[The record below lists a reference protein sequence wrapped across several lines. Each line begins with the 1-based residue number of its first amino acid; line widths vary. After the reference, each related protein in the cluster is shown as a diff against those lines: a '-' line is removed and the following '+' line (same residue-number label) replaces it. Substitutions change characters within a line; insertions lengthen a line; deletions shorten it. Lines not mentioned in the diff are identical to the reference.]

1 LARKSAILKTK
12 IMEDLQVYVQN
23 NRDGELD
30 YDYDLIMGG
39 AVDTLKYS
47 DHKDWTCGGETAL
60 KLTDDGNGI
69 KFKFPDKKVI
79 ELDYSEAREML
90 VMLMMHMDE
99 KIEIRKSELIKTI

>member
-1 LARKSAILKTK
+1 
-12 IMEDLQVYVQN
+12 MEELQVYVQN

-47 DHKDWTCGGETAL
+47 NHPDWQVGGETAL

-79 ELDYSEAREML
+79 ELEYNEAREML

>member
-1 LARKSAILKTK
+1 
-12 IMEDLQVYVQN
+12 MEELQVYVEN
-23 NRDGELD
+23 NRSEDLE
-30 YDYDLIMGG
+30 YDYDLIIGG
-39 AVDTLKYS
+39 HEEDILKYS
-47 DHKDWTCGGETAL
+47 HHKDWTCGGETAL

-90 VMLMMHMDE
+90 IMLMMHLDE